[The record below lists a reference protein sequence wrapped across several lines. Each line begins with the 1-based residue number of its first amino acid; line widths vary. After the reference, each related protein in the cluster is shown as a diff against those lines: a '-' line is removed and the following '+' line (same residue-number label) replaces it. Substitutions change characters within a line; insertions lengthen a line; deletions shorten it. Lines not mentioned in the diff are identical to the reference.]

1 MERYRRT
8 FSRTIPTGDRAD
20 LRIENRNGQ
29 TRVRAHDGD
38 DVVINVAAEFWA
50 ESAEEAEREM
60 ERIAAGIT
68 AQGETIEVRAPE
80 HEWSPFQLFGWPGFR
95 RHVHAG
101 GVAVDVEV
109 GDGGVDLDV
118 DVWHA
123 TVDYDISA
131 PTNTSLK
138 ASARNGH
145 IEVSGLRGPVEAETR
160 NGHVAVADAARDV
173 TAATRNGHI
182 TLARC
187 GAAASAN
194 SRNGRIGIESA
205 EGPVAVETRNGMV
218 EISDAGAAVRAS
230 THNGALRYRGA
241 VRGDFSLETSNGSV
255 MLTVPAD
262 SRFEIDAE
270 SRHGSVRSDLTVREQ
285 AVGANGARPK
295 VHIRTGFG
303 SIRIREA

>member
-8 FSRTIPTGDRAD
+8 FSRTIPTGDHAD
-20 LRIENRNGQ
+20 LRVENRNGQ
-29 TRVRAHDGD
+29 TRVRAHDREEVIVN
-38 DVVINVAAEFWA
+38 VVAEFWS

-68 AQGETIEVRAPE
+68 VQGETIGVRAPE
-80 HEWSPFQLFGWPGFR
+80 HEWSPFQFFGWPGFR

-101 GVAVDVEV
+101 GVAVEVEV
-109 GDGGVDLDV
+109 GDVDVDLDV

-123 TVDYDISA
+123 TVDYEISV

-160 NGHVAVADAARDV
+160 NGHVFVADAARDV

-187 GAAASAN
+187 GAAVSAN
-194 SRNGRIGIESA
+194 SRTGRIGIESVV
-205 EGPVAVETRNGMV
+205 GPVVVETRNGVV
-218 EISDAGAAVRAS
+218 EISDTGAAVRAS

-255 MLTVPAD
+255 TLTVPAD

-285 AVGANGARPK
+285 AVAHDGPRPI

-303 SIRIREA
+303 SIRIKEL